1 MFSEGSTGI
10 LVGEGGWWWE
20 YWRFWELGDGFGS
33 WCCAE
38 AVEVEEEGEE
48 AGHECV
54 EEIKI
59 G

>member
-1 MFSEGSTGI
+1 M
-10 LVGEGGWWWE
+10 GEGGWWWE